1 MPAARLRLRR
11 AVIAASVSLG
21 FATYA
26 YAVPVNYQFT
36 TGPVTG
42 VSTFLG
48 PNQAALDALSGLSVT
63 GTFTYDSDV
72 PQSGTTNGP
81 IVFGQSDYAGALSN
95 FSASVGGFTVTA
107 PSGVGSVANEGYSN
121 PVLPGG
127 SDFFQIGLA
136 QPVSGF
142 TLGAVNL
149 VAVGTRL
156 FWIENSTGNTL
167 DFLND
172 NSLPTTLPTSTGR
185 LAVDFLPVNATPG
198 DFSGL
203 NFAFF
208 ENLQVTAAPVSV
220 PEPSAWALLAL
231 SSVALLIVAP
241 RRRARPGYRSSFS

>member
-81 IVFGQSDYAGALSN
+81 IVFGQSDYAM
-95 FSASVGGFTVTA
+95 
-107 PSGVGSVANEGYSN
+107 
-121 PVLPGG
+121 VLPR
-127 SDFFQIGLA
+127 SYMDLPLVQADSGLA
-136 QPVSGF
+136 QLRGLHSLKAVSIRF
-142 TLGAVNL
+142 TKISDQAV
-149 VAVGTRL
+149 R
-156 FWIENSTGNTL
+156 
-167 DFLND
+167 DFE
-172 NSLPTTLPTSTGR
+172 
-185 LAVDFLPVNATPG
+185 AAIPG
-198 DFSGL
+198 
-203 NFAFF
+203 
-208 ENLQVTAAPVSV
+208 VHV
-220 PEPSAWALLAL
+220 
-231 SSVALLIVAP
+231 
-241 RRRARPGYRSSFS
+241 YR